1 MAPDC
6 GANKEALM
14 LLIVSAF
21 PRLLRNFGPMALQ
34 DCHNA
39 VGTVFAVGFQSY
51 FLAAGGPAGS
61 LK

>member
-1 MAPDC
+1 MQPDC
-6 GANKEALM
+6 GANKETLM

-21 PRLLRNFGPMALQ
+21 PRLLRNRLAALQ

-39 VGTVFAVGFQSY
+39 AGWFLTPVFRRY